1 MKNICMQEAK
11 TAKNA
16 KRELQIIERDLYHL
30 RRAQWIFAKNMMKMG
45 MASWVVG
52 LLMFLFGVV
61 VFTGFQIL
69 FNTHGVWIPLIIIA
83 MAVPIMITAVFVH
96 RIVVKIRR
104 LERARKALLDKYE
117 KAMLKKVQKMVKV

>member
-1 MKNICMQEAK
+1 MKINCMQEATK
-11 TAKNA
+11 ARDA

-30 RRAQWIFAKNMMKMG
+30 RRTQWIFAKNMMKMG
-45 MASWVVG
+45 IASWLVG
-52 LLMFLFGVV
+52 LLMFLFGVM
-61 VFTGFQIL
+61 VFTGFHIL

-83 MAVPIMITAVFVH
+83 MAVPVMITAVFVH

-104 LERARKALLDKYE
+104 LERARKVLLDKYE